1 MGSNP
6 TPRTTDEPTVF
17 GGFEEFLR
25 SKKTRKGYRLAERTV
40 SSKIRIIKMLAK
52 NVNLWDSDEV
62 QRFIDESSWTNGR
75 RNNVSTCYQDWC
87 KYHGFSFQR
96 MKYHV
101 EEKIP
106 YIPSENEIDQ
116 LIGGFSSKYAAFL
129 QLLKESAFRP
139 VEASRL
145 TPNDVDLVRRVV
157 TLNVPAK
164 YGRPRQIRISVRSC
178 NMFEPLM
185 ANRGQ
190 SERIWDAKLKNISDH
205 IRKHRNQVALK
216 LSNPRLKKI
225 TLKTFR
231 HWKATMEY
239 HRTKDILFVKQLLG
253 HKSIKNT
260 LIYTHLVDFG
270 EEDNFTVKIATTLDE
285 FTALLESGFEYVS
298 DYGDAKVCR
307 KRK

>member
-1 MGSNP
+1 
-6 TPRTTDEPTVF
+6 
-17 GGFEEFLR
+17 
-25 SKKTRKGYRLAERTV
+25 
-40 SSKIRIIKMLAK
+40 
-52 NVNLWDSDEV
+52 
-62 QRFIDESSWTNGR
+62 
-75 RNNVSTCYQDWC
+75 
-87 KYHGFSFQR
+87 
-96 MKYHV
+96 
-101 EEKIP
+101 
-106 YIPSENEIDQ
+106 
-116 LIGGFSSKYAAFL
+116 
-129 QLLKESAFRP
+129 
-139 VEASRL
+139 
-145 TPNDVDLVRRVV
+145 
-157 TLNVPAK
+157 
-164 YGRPRQIRISVRSC
+164 
-178 NMFEPLM
+178 MFEPLM